1 MPKYTDFKDLGI
13 ALKKHPISNDFVTIK
28 NDADI
33 KQAVKNLILT
43 RKGERFFQ
51 PELGSS
57 LLDLL
62 FEPMDFGTVGLIED
76 EIRRVLVVYEPRI
89 KVTDIRTE
97 PNFEDNGYEVE
108 LSFNIVGR
116 KDIQYDIEFFLERTR

>member
-1 MPKYTDFKDLGI
+1 MPKYTDFKDIGI
-13 ALKKHPISNDFVTIK
+13 AFKKHPITNDLVTIK

-62 FEPMDFGTVGLIED
+62 FEPMDFGTIGLIEE
-76 EIRRVLVVYEPRI
+76 EIRRVLSVYEPR
-89 KVTDIRTE
+89 VEVQELRTE

-108 LSFNIVGR
+108 LTFKIVGR
-116 KDIQYDIEFFLERTR
+116 RDIAYDIEFFLERTR

>member
-1 MPKYTDFKDLGI
+1 M
-13 ALKKHPISNDFVTIK
+13 
-28 NDADI
+28 
-33 KQAVKNLILT
+33 
-43 RKGERFFQ
+43 
-51 PELGSS
+51 
-57 LLDLL
+57 DLL

-89 KVTDIRTE
+89 EVTDIRTE

-108 LSFNIVGR
+108 LSFKIIGR